1 MRQIRYVFVVP
12 ALALAVSACFSHP
25 AGARSVY
32 GTVYGTL
39 VMEGGTAPG
48 TATTLIPGTV
58 ELSVQGHRVVTIH
71 VPITGTFR
79 ARVPVGKYEVAAITP
94 RIRQENSSGKYVTGS
109 GFCAHPP
116 ITVTAG
122 KRMSIRVTCFVP

>member
-1 MRQIRYVFVVP
+1 MRRIRSVFVVP
-12 ALALAVSACFSHP
+12 ALVLAVSACFSHP

-32 GTVYGTL
+32 GTVSGTL
-39 VMEGGTAPG
+39 VMEGGPAPG
-48 TATTLIPGTV
+48 TATALIPGTV
-58 ELSVQGHRVVTIH
+58 ELSVHGHRVVTIH
-71 VPITGTFR
+71 VPMTGTFR

-94 RIRQENSSGKYVTGS
+94 RIHHVNSSGKVTGS